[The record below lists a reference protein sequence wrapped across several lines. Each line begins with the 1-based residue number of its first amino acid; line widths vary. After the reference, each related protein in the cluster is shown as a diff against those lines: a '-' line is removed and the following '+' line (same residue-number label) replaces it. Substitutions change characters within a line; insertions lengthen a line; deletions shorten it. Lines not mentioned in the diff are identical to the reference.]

1 MLHNFFLHLIC
12 CYKTPHKCIIWY
24 TIYSYLRPN
33 RCFNKYNT
41 QQYLILSNFCVHI
54 HFAKIPQIPKII
66 VKDKCDA
73 VTTLWQI
80 SQILGGVRKEGTK
93 RAGEPW
99 EQGWI
104 LGVFTWTWW
113 PYRGTYNLSKKINT
127 HVTTSITEKCM
138 RACIWHARN
147 LNVLGGRRTA
157 RRFRKGC
164 TVLRGNRSEKWQKIW
179 ILLVLSQG
187 LLSRIL

>member
-113 PYRGTYNLSKKINT
+113 PHRGTYNLSKKIN
-127 HVTTSITEKCM
+127 SGAPS
-138 RACIWHARN
+138 RAKRAWDRAPYSWN
-147 LNVLGGRRTA
+147 MVN
-157 RRFRKGC
+157 
-164 TVLRGNRSEKWQKIW
+164 
-179 ILLVLSQG
+179 
-187 LLSRIL
+187 LLSFVVTWLTERTYVRTRLQIVRVG